1 MSGDDLVDAI
11 AVTAEL
17 TCTQLSAI
25 AQATMAEELLSC
37 NVAAVILALKRCQRE
52 VRPGCFTLGAVLE
65 RIDDGRPGS
74 DEAWAIALDAQ
85 DEACTVVWCVEIQ
98 KAFGIAR
105 PVLAAGDKIGAR
117 MAFRNAYERLVRDAR
132 IQRQPAQWSPS
143 LGWDHGQRH
152 AVLTRAVET
161 GMLTSQSIAG
171 LLPAPPA
178 SGPIAKLLLGA
189 PGPDCNNLA
198 VDESAE
204 VTRRCNEI
212 KANLAKAKAES
223 DLKRQQ
229 EEDCR
234 RDELRKRTA
243 RAVERTALA
252 IAAATKEA
260 A

>member
-65 RIDDGRPGS
+65 RIDDGRPGA

-161 GMLTSQSIAG
+161 GMLTSKSIAG
-171 LLPAPPA
+171 LLTTQP
-178 SGPIAKLLLGA
+178 STGPIAALLIGA
-189 PGPDCNNLA
+189 PGSAGGDLAPDEA
-198 VDESAE
+198 AE
-204 VTRRCNEI
+204 VTRRCSEI
-212 KANLAKAKAES
+212 RENLARAKAES

-229 EEDCR
+229 DAE
-234 RDELRKRTA
+234 RKRVEFEKRKA
-243 RAVERTALA
+243 DAAHAVALVA
-252 IAAATKEA
+252 KGSA
-260 A
+260 